1 MVPARHE
8 TSRSSRNPLNT
19 PQQQWISLLHP
30 RSQLAALLSTAVLI
44 ATVPAQSIPMAPKSE
59 SRAIP
64 KTRPLGLQQQPS
76 NPKWYK
82 PHLSTSSTSTLARL
96 GCGFELTQRFTNV
109 IKLSHS
115 MLEDSSIQHLIS
127 WSSTNDSF
135 VMSPTSEFS
144 KVLASVF

>member
-1 MVPARHE
+1 
-8 TSRSSRNPLNT
+8 
-19 PQQQWISLLHP
+19 
-30 RSQLAALLSTAVLI
+30 
-44 ATVPAQSIPMAPKSE
+44 
-59 SRAIP
+59 
-64 KTRPLGLQQQPS
+64 
-76 NPKWYK
+76 
-82 PHLSTSSTSTLARL
+82 LARL